1 MKKRTFS
8 AVAVVVL
15 LLGSAIA
22 GNISISGDY
31 VEARTADVYTGA
43 CVANGEMNLA
53 GKEAILAWRVRDGKW
68 QGVDVSGLSVVAVV
82 RANATLGDV
91 FNSPLPAR
99 SVIVVDRGAN
109 PEQRDALVNMAKDLG
124 GDLLSDVLW
133 VQARDIQFETGGHGE
148 ATVKAGELAAL
159 ETRCMSQADHLC
171 GNEDVYYP
179 PLTKVA
185 GAMPAYTVENSF
197 KGDGLDTTWSL
208 GHKRNAFIGT
218 FAR

>member
-1 MKKRTFS
+1 MKKRTLS

-15 LLGSAIA
+15 LVGSALA
-22 GNISISGDY
+22 GNISIRGDY

-43 CVANGEMNLA
+43 CVANGEMNLV
-53 GKEAILAWRVRDGKW
+53 GKEAILAWHVKNGSWK
-68 QGVDVSGLSVVAVV
+68 GVDLSGLSVVAVV
-82 RANATLGDV
+82 KANATLGDV

-99 SVIVVDRGAN
+99 SVIVVDDGAN
-109 PEQRDALVNMAKDLG
+109 PEQRDALVNMAKDFG
-124 GDLLSDVLW
+124 GELLQDVLW
-133 VQARDIQFETGGHGE
+133 VQARDIEFETGGHGE

-185 GAMPAYTVENSF
+185 DAMPAYTVQNSF
-197 KGDGLDTTWSL
+197 TGQGLNTTWSL
-208 GHKRNAFIGT
+208 AHKRNAFIGS